1 MKITGYVLTILG
13 TVIGGFI
20 FFDTM
25 VTSETIPQQ
34 QVGILIAL
42 TFAVMPYIF
51 ARAIE
56 KISEPS
62 LTDALDKFFTRR
74 QVAPPTQPPVALP
87 GLSQPS
93 RRP

>member
-34 QVGILIAL
+34 QVGILVAL

-51 ARAIE
+51 ARAVE
-56 KISEPS
+56 KLSEP
-62 LTDALDKFFTRR
+62 ALSDVLEKFFAKR
-74 QVAPPTQPPVALP
+74 QVQPPPTQVPARHNPLLKP
-87 GLSQPS
+87 
-93 RRP
+93 